1 MKKMMISVLA
11 AVAVFSAF
19 AEERIT
25 YKASDGV
32 NNVTA
37 RIRDDGVVIP
47 ETVTLA
53 YVEPPLQQR
62 TTDAETQKQLDGI
75 KEELRVLA
83 KSEKPEVEKV
93 TAYRIHLYRN
103 TDGSE
108 VAYVVGS
115 DGVERPVVL
124 LDPLEYRLLTERLD
138 AVWQSFHST
147 ADGRRKLHGK
157 LERTEIDEKARQKV
171 EIYADG
177 FRHTE
182 TLPAKRKPTEVKIT
196 RLQAKIEEQ
205 KPKGMSDRHWKAR
218 RALLKRKQGIPK
230 QVTVEHDAVT
240 GKDTVV
246 K

>member
-1 MKKMMISVLA
+1 MKSKMISVLA
-11 AVAVFSAF
+11 AVAVFSAC

-25 YKASDGV
+25 YQASDGV
-32 NNVTA
+32 NEVTA
-37 RIRDDGVVIP
+37 RVRDDGGVIP
-47 ETVTLA
+47 ESVTLV
-53 YVEPPLQQR
+53 YVEPP
-62 TTDAETQKQLDGI
+62 TNTEVEAQKQLDGI
-75 KEELRVLA
+75 KEGLRVLA
-83 KSEKPEVEKV
+83 KSEKPDVESV
-93 TAYRIHLYRN
+93 DVYRIHLYRN

-108 VAYVVGS
+108 VAFVVGS
-115 DGVERPVVL
+115 DGKERPVVL

-138 AVWQSFHST
+138 AVWQSFHAT

-182 TLPAKRKPTEVKIT
+182 ALPVKRRPTEVKIT
-196 RLQAKIEEQ
+196 RLQEKIEEQ
-205 KPKGMSDRHWKAR
+205 KPKGMPD
-218 RALLKRKQGIPK
+218 KRWAMRQAYKKHRMGVPK

-240 GKDTVV
+240 GKDTILEG

>member
-1 MKKMMISVLA
+1 MKRMMISVLA
-11 AVAVFSAF
+11 AMAVFSVC
-19 AEERIT
+19 AEQI
-25 YKASDGV
+25 AWGAGV
-32 NNVTA
+32 ANFNAEPT
-37 RIRDDGVVIP
+37 
-47 ETVTLA
+47 TVDT
-53 YVEPPLQQR
+53 
-62 TTDAETQKQLDGI
+62 ETQKQLDGI
-75 KEELRVLA
+75 KEELRVLS
-83 KSEKPEVEKV
+83 KSENPDVEKV

-103 TDGSE
+103 ADGSE
-108 VAYVVGS
+108 VAYVVGV
-115 DGVERPVVL
+115 DGIERPVVL

-138 AVWQSFHST
+138 AVWQSFHAT

-157 LERTEIDEKARQKV
+157 LERTEIDEKARQKI

-182 TLPAKRKPTEVKIT
+182 TIPEKRNPSEVKIT

-205 KPKGMSDRHWKAR
+205 KLKGMSDKRWKMRQAFKKHR
-218 RALLKRKQGIPK
+218 QGVPK

>member
-1 MKKMMISVLA
+1 MKRIMISVIA
-11 AVAVFSAF
+11 AVAVFSAC
-19 AEERIT
+19 AEVLTGYEVPT
-25 YKASDGV
+25 
-32 NNVTA
+32 N
-37 RIRDDGVVIP
+37 
-47 ETVTLA
+47 
-53 YVEPPLQQR
+53 
-62 TTDAETQKQLDGI
+62 TDEETQKQLDGI
-75 KEELRVLA
+75 KEELRVMA

-108 VAYVVGS
+108 VAYLVGS
-115 DGVERPVVL
+115 DNVERPVVL
-124 LDPLEYRLLTERLD
+124 LDPDEYRLLTERLD

-182 TLPAKRKPTEVKIT
+182 TLHAKRKPTEVKIT

-205 KPKGMSDRHWKAR
+205 KPKWMSDKQWEMRQALRKFRH
-218 RALLKRKQGIPK
+218 GIPK
-230 QVTVEHDAVT
+230 QVTVEHDAAT

>member
-1 MKKMMISVLA
+1 MKRMMISVVVSIFATTTLLA
-11 AVAVFSAF
+11 A
-19 AEERIT
+19 
-25 YKASDGV
+25 
-32 NNVTA
+32 
-37 RIRDDGVVIP
+37 
-47 ETVTLA
+47 TVT
-53 YVEPPLQQR
+53 VEKPAGDGANTLTQEIDLETGDIVSERMTCVHVAPKA
-62 TTDAETQKQLDGI
+62 DAETLKKLDGI
-75 KEELRVLA
+75 KEELRVMA
-83 KSEKPEVEKV
+83 KSEKPDVERV
-93 TAYRIHLYRN
+93 DVYRIHLYRN

-115 DGVERPVVL
+115 DNVERPVVL

-138 AVWQSFHST
+138 AVWQSFHAT

-182 TLPAKRKPTEVKIT
+182 TLPVKRKPTEVKIT

-205 KPKGMSDRHWKAR
+205 KPKGMSD
-218 RALLKRKQGIPK
+218 KRWEMRQAFKKFRQGVPK

>member
-1 MKKMMISVLA
+1 MKRMMISVVVSIFATTTLLA
-11 AVAVFSAF
+11 DAVTV
-19 AEERIT
+19 ENP
-25 YKASDGV
+25 DGDGD
-32 NNVTA
+32 NTKEQEIKLEMM
-37 RIRDDGVVIP
+37 RRLDKIR
-47 ETVTLA
+47 
-53 YVEPPLQQR
+53 
-62 TTDAETQKQLDGI
+62 
-75 KEELRVLA
+75 EELSVKA
-83 KSEKPEVEKV
+83 KSKKPEVDEV
-93 TAYRIHLYRN
+93 TVYRLHLYRKA
-103 TDGSE
+103 DGSE
-108 VAYVVGS
+108 VTCLIGE
-115 DGVERPVVL
+115 DGVERPVKL
-124 LDPLEYRLLTERLD
+124 IDPIAYRLLTERLD
-138 AVWQSFHST
+138 AVWKSFHAT

-205 KPKGMSDRHWKAR
+205 KPKWMSD
-218 RALLKRKQGIPK
+218 KRWEMRQAFKKHRMGVPK

>member
-1 MKKMMISVLA
+1 MKSKMISVLA
-11 AVAVFSAF
+11 AVAVFSAC
-19 AEERIT
+19 AEVLTGYE
-25 YKASDGV
+25 
-32 NNVTA
+32 
-37 RIRDDGVVIP
+37 
-47 ETVTLA
+47 
-53 YVEPPLQQR
+53 EP
-62 TTDAETQKQLDGI
+62 TNTDAETQKQLDGI
-75 KEELRVLA
+75 KEELRVMA
-83 KSEKPEVEKV
+83 KSEKSDVERV
-93 TAYRIHLYRN
+93 DVYRIHLYRN
-103 TDGSE
+103 TDGRE

-115 DGVERPVVL
+115 DNVERPVVL

-138 AVWQSFHST
+138 AVWQSFHAT

-182 TLPAKRKPTEVKIT
+182 TLPVKRKHTEVKIT

-205 KPKGMSDRHWKAR
+205 KPKGMSD
-218 RALLKRKQGIPK
+218 KRWEMRQAFKKHRQGVPK

>member
-1 MKKMMISVLA
+1 MKSKMISMLA
-11 AVAVFSAF
+11 AVAVFSAC
-19 AEERIT
+19 AEVLTGYE
-25 YKASDGV
+25 
-32 NNVTA
+32 
-37 RIRDDGVVIP
+37 
-47 ETVTLA
+47 
-53 YVEPPLQQR
+53 EP
-62 TTDAETQKQLDGI
+62 TNTDAETQKQLDRI
-75 KEELRVLA
+75 KEELRVMA

-103 TDGSE
+103 EDGGE
-108 VAYVVGS
+108 VAYVVGV

-138 AVWQSFHST
+138 AVWKSFHAT

-182 TLPAKRKPTEVKIT
+182 TLSVKRRPTEVKIT

-205 KPKGMSDRHWKAR
+205 KPKGMSD
-218 RALLKRKQGIPK
+218 KRWEMRQAFKKHRQGVPK

>member
-1 MKKMMISVLA
+1 MKRMMISLIISVLA
-11 AVAVFSAF
+11 ITALLADAVTV
-19 AEERIT
+19 EKPDGDGEDIKEQERILEA
-25 YKASDGV
+25 KKQIEK
-32 NNVTA
+32 
-37 RIRDDGVVIP
+37 IR
-47 ETVTLA
+47 
-53 YVEPPLQQR
+53 
-62 TTDAETQKQLDGI
+62 
-75 KEELRVLA
+75 EELNVMA

-115 DGVERPVVL
+115 DNVERQVVL

-182 TLPAKRKPTEVKIT
+182 TLPAKRKHTEVKIT
-196 RLQAKIEEQ
+196 RLQEEKEEK
-205 KPKGMSDRHWKAR
+205 KPKWMSDKQWEMRQAF
-218 RALLKRKQGIPK
+218 RKFRQGVPK
-230 QVTVEHDAVT
+230 QVTVEHDAST
-240 GKDTVV
+240 GKDRVV

>member
-1 MKKMMISVLA
+1 MKRMMISVVVSIFATTTLLA
-11 AVAVFSAF
+11 A
-19 AEERIT
+19 
-25 YKASDGV
+25 
-32 NNVTA
+32 
-37 RIRDDGVVIP
+37 
-47 ETVTLA
+47 TVT
-53 YVEPPLQQR
+53 VEKPAGDGANTLTQEIDLETGNIVSERMTCVHVAPKA
-62 TTDAETQKQLDGI
+62 DAETLKQLDGI
-75 KEELRVLA
+75 KEELRVMA

-108 VAYVVGS
+108 VAYVVGV

-124 LDPLEYRLLTERLD
+124 LDPLEYRLLTERLE

-205 KPKGMSDRHWKAR
+205 KPKGMSD
-218 RALLKRKQGIPK
+218 KRWEMRQAFKKHRQGVPK

>member
-1 MKKMMISVLA
+1 MKRMMISVVVSIFATTTLLA
-11 AVAVFSAF
+11 A
-19 AEERIT
+19 
-25 YKASDGV
+25 
-32 NNVTA
+32 
-37 RIRDDGVVIP
+37 
-47 ETVTLA
+47 TVTVDKPAVDGANTLTQEIDLETGDIVSERLTCVHVA
-53 YVEPPLQQR
+53 QKA
-62 TTDAETQKQLDGI
+62 DAETQKKLDRI
-75 KEELRVLA
+75 KEELRVMA

-115 DGVERPVVL
+115 DNVERQVVL

-196 RLQAKIEEQ
+196 RLQEKIEEQ
-205 KPKGMSDRHWKAR
+205 KPKGMSD
-218 RALLKRKQGIPK
+218 KRWEMRQAFKKHRLGVPK

>member
-1 MKKMMISVLA
+1 MKKMMISVVA
-11 AVAVFSAF
+11 AVAVFSAC
-19 AEERIT
+19 AEVLSGHEVQT
-25 YKASDGV
+25 
-32 NNVTA
+32 N
-37 RIRDDGVVIP
+37 
-47 ETVTLA
+47 
-53 YVEPPLQQR
+53 
-62 TTDAETQKQLDGI
+62 TDAETQKQLDSI

-83 KSEKPEVEKV
+83 KSDKPEVDKV

-103 TDGSE
+103 ADGGE
-108 VAYVVGS
+108 VAYVVGV

-124 LDPLEYRLLTERLD
+124 LDPAEYRLLTERLD

-147 ADGRRKLHGK
+147 VDGRRKLHGK
-157 LERTEIDEKARQKV
+157 LEKTVIDEKARQKI

-182 TLPAKRKPTEVKIT
+182 TLPAKRKPTEVKIS
-196 RLQAKIEEQ
+196 RLQAEIDE
-205 KPKGMSDRHWKAR
+205 
-218 RALLKRKQGIPK
+218 RKQFGRSAKRREMLQAVKKHRQAVPK

>member
-1 MKKMMISVLA
+1 MKRMMISVVVSIFATTTLLA
-11 AVAVFSAF
+11 A
-19 AEERIT
+19 
-25 YKASDGV
+25 
-32 NNVTA
+32 
-37 RIRDDGVVIP
+37 
-47 ETVTLA
+47 TVTVEKPAGDGANTLTQEIDLESGDIVSELMT
-53 YVEPPLQQR
+53 YVHVAPKA
-62 TTDAETQKQLDGI
+62 DAETQKQLDRI
-75 KEELRVLA
+75 KEELRVLS
-83 KSEKPEVEKV
+83 KSEKPDVDRV
-93 TAYRIHLYRN
+93 DVYRINLYRN

-115 DGVERPVVL
+115 DNVERPVVL

-138 AVWQSFHST
+138 AVWQSFHAT
-147 ADGRRKLHGK
+147 DDGRRKLHGQ
-157 LERTEIDEKARQKV
+157 LERTEIDEKERQKV

-205 KPKGMSDRHWKAR
+205 KPKGMSD
-218 RALLKRKQGIPK
+218 KRWEMRQAFKKHRLGIPK

>member
-1 MKKMMISVLA
+1 MKRMMISVVVSILA
-11 AVAVFSAF
+11 ATTLLAA
-19 AEERIT
+19 
-25 YKASDGV
+25 
-32 NNVTA
+32 
-37 RIRDDGVVIP
+37 
-47 ETVTLA
+47 TVT
-53 YVEPPLQQR
+53 VEKPAGDGANTLTQEIDLETGNIVSEKMTCVHVVPKA
-62 TTDAETQKQLDGI
+62 DSETQKQLDGI

-103 TDGSE
+103 TDGRE
-108 VAYVVGS
+108 VAYVVGV

-230 QVTVEHDAVT
+230 QVTIEHDAVT

-246 K
+246 EGK